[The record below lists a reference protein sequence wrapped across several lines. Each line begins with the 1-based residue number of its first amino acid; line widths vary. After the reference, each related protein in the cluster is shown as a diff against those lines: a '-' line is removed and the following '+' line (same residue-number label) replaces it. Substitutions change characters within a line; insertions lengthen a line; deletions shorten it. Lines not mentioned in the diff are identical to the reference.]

1 MGVLLAVLLAVL
13 VPMPM
18 SVPVPVVGDGRP
30 WMLELGLSM
39 PTLLP
44 AVLVQVEVVQLLSEL
59 TWRTNGLRRRPPL
72 SQGVICPSVEECG
85 LHMLGGSQ

>member
-1 MGVLLAVLLAVL
+1 MLLMLLMLLPSEWMDEA
-13 VPMPM
+13 
-18 SVPVPVVGDGRP
+18 GDGRP
-30 WMLELGLSM
+30 WMLEVGLPM